1 MGGRMN
7 FPIVRKTISEINLPK
22 AKSITLNCAVLGT
35 LPSRLMM
42 VIVPNSI
49 LYGDKEWPKKDGL
62 EFINVPD
69 NEKRS
74 EFTDDEIDQI
84 VRSNVDAYATMREV
98 FTPSTYLH
106 KMAVTPNDYF
116 KYNFVMSVD
125 LSSLAQGCLNPDTRE
140 PRYEGDLTI
149 KMDFNHMLGEN
160 DPMMLI
166 ICAEHKNQITWH

>member
-1 MGGRMN
+1 PDDGDRAHS
-7 FPIVRKTISEINLPK
+7 VWKTNNPTKNPYVYRYPGLTKLKIS
-22 AKSITLNCAVLGT
+22 
-35 LPSRLMM
+35 
-42 VIVPNSI
+42 
-49 LYGDKEWPKKDGL
+49 YGDKEWPKKDGL

-69 NEKRS
+69 NKKPG

-98 FTPSTYLH
+98 FTPSIYLH
-106 KMAVTPNDYF
+106 KMAVTPHDYF
-116 KYNFVMSVD
+116 KYNFVMGVD
-125 LSSLAQGCLNPDTRE
+125 LSPLAQDCLNPDTRE

-166 ICAEHKNQITWH
+166 ICAEHKNQITWHLPDFSLTTDY